1 VVSNKISHNGFNTNY
16 DILKMVKISIL
27 AFFNKKIVKEN
38 EKYFEIFMN
47 IIHLKMESSKLRN
60 FS

>member
-1 VVSNKISHNGFNTNY
+1 VVSNNISHNGFNTNY
-16 DILKMVKISIL
+16 DILKMAKISIL
-27 AFFNKKIVKEN
+27 AFKKKFVKEN
-38 EKYFEIFMN
+38 EKYFEIFIN

>member
-27 AFFNKKIVKEN
+27 AFFNKKFLKEN

>member
-1 VVSNKISHNGFNTNY
+1 MVSNKISHNGFNTNY